1 MAPGTKH
8 LNIGVYRVNVCQSTR
23 VTVVVHLHRHSHVH
37 TPTGLEGQGLGRGG
51 GSFKGTVL
59 FLSPAE
65 LRVSMAKVETSPS
78 SASKLLWVLGEV
90 TSLL

>member
-1 MAPGTKH
+1 MYTHPRGWKGRAW
-8 LNIGVYRVNVCQSTR
+8 
-23 VTVVVHLHRHSHVH
+23 
-37 TPTGLEGQGLGRGG
+37 GRGK
-51 GSFKGTVL
+51 GSIKGTVL
-59 FLSPAE
+59 FLSLAE